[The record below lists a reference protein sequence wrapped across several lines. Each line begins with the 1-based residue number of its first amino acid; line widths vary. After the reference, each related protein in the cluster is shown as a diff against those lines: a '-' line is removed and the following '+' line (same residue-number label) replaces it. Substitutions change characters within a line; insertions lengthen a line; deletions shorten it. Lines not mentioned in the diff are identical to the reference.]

1 MKPVAY
7 HRLAASELIQS
18 ARFYERRSTLLG
30 DAFLTEVDDA
40 IARLLKSPLQ
50 AKRGSH
56 GTRSLKTRRFPF
68 RIVVLEQPDRFWIVA
83 VAHFKRRPDYWS
95 RRLAA

>member
-30 DAFLTEVDDA
+30 RLPDRSRRR
-40 IARLLKSPLQ
+40 IARLIKAPLQ

-56 GTRSLKTRRFPF
+56 GTRTLKTSRFPF
-68 RIVVLEQPDRFWIVA
+68 RIVVLEQPDPFWVVA
-83 VAHFKRRPDYWS
+83 VADLKRRPDYWS